1 MGGKNI
7 WLSFDASFFGVCRTA
22 NHIKKIRRIETAK
35 LSYCLFYKKKHYP
48 CDFDKYIMIIIC
60 YKSCQ
65 PHNHII
71 SEGNRVVKQ

>member
-7 WLSFDASFFGVCRTA
+7 WLSFDASFLGFVGRLT
-22 NHIKKIRRIETAK
+22 ISKKIRRIETAK

-65 PHNHII
+65 PHNHRN